1 MPTIMLRGLPAD
13 LVARLRTYAQ
23 QHALSLPEA
32 ASRLLV
38 IALDHL
44 AARAAG
50 AAAVNATRTPEERQ
64 ESAQHAARARWNRD
78 GLPK

>member
-13 LVARLRTYAQ
+13 LVARLRAYAQ
-23 QHALSLPEA
+23 QHNVPLPEA
-32 ASRLLV
+32 ALRLLV

-44 AARAAG
+44 AARASG

-64 ESAQHAARARWNRD
+64 ESAQHAARARWRKE
-78 GLPK
+78 P